1 MKKNIVLAFV
11 ALLPILALAPS
22 ADGALSCTFNSVT
35 GVAFGPYDV
44 FSATPTKGT
53 GTITYQCKKVGGVQY
68 MTMSLSMGSSGTFTT
83 RTLRSGANVLKYNL
97 YPDAANSQPW
107 GDGTGSTYLYQIDP
121 FDRNLYSL
129 TVYGT
134 IPPGQDVATGNY
146 TDSITITMNF

>member
-1 MKKNIVLAFV
+1 MKKCIVLAFV
-11 ALLPILALAPS
+11 ALLPILALAS
-22 ADGALSCTFNSVT
+22 RAEGAMTCTFNSVT

-44 FSATPTKGT
+44 FTGSPTKGT
-53 GTITYQCKKVGGVQY
+53 GSIAYRCRSVGGVHF
-68 MTMSLSMGSSGTFTT
+68 MTMSLSTGISGSFAT

-121 FDRNLYSL
+121 VDQKVYSL